1 MQSTTFYPLVLYAV
15 AQQAV
20 ACGWTDLAGL
30 LILGFHTFA
39 RAGEFFQAKV
49 GDFVFDKTSGTW
61 IFPLSKSGQ
70 PMGATESLL
79 LTDSFVVTLVHFFCR
94 GRQAGDLL
102 SSHSPRLLRKRL
114 TVAWEQLGLSVPYR
128 WYSVGRRGA
137 TYIYRTTNNIAAVCV
152 SGRWNAVKIAKIYI
166 SDGVAQLSELALPP
180 SKQRRLKQL
189 ASSCRPDFELCS

>member
-1 MQSTTFYPLVLYAV
+1 MDISIVKKWSTDGSYRK
-15 AQQAV
+15 
-20 ACGWTDLAGL
+20 LAAHRFL
-30 LILGFHTFA
+30 RCH
-39 RAGEFFQAKV
+39 
-49 GDFVFDKTSGTW
+49 SC
-61 IFPLSKSGQ
+61 P
-70 PMGATESLL
+70 
-79 LTDSFVVTLVHFFCR
+79 FFCR

-114 TVAWEQLGLSVPYR
+114 AVAWEQLGLSVPYR

-152 SGRWNAVKIAKIYI
+152 SGRWNVVKIAKIYI

>member
-1 MQSTTFYPLVLYAV
+1 MQATSNRVLAFTCSLEPVRATVQSTTFYSLVLSAV

-20 ACGWTDLAGL
+20 ACGWTDLAVL

-79 LTDSFVVTLVHFFCR
+79 LTDSFVVTLVHFFVVAAKLVTFC
-94 GRQAGDLL
+94 L
-102 SSHSPRLLRKRL
+102 L
-114 TVAWEQLGLSVPYR
+114 TVH
-128 WYSVGRRGA
+128 
-137 TYIYRTTNNIAAVCV
+137 V
-152 SGRWNAVKIAKIYI
+152 S
-166 SDGVAQLSELALPP
+166 
-180 SKQRRLKQL
+180 
-189 ASSCRPDFELCS
+189 